1 MAAAGVS
8 SVGSSDPDP
17 SGDALRIIGVVS
29 FILERRG
36 RGEGGREG
44 GKEGRGTGWE
54 LMLRL

>member
-8 SVGSSDPDP
+8 SVGSSDPDS

-36 RGEGGREG
+36 RGEGG
-44 GKEGRGTGWE
+44 KEGRGTGWE